1 MKGYDNMANFTFD
14 DIVGQEMIK
23 QQLQGAIANKKVSH
37 AYIINGENRSG
48 KEFIAKIF
56 AQTLLCEKGE
66 VNPCGECAS
75 CSKILSG
82 NQPDIIFVSH
92 EKPNVI
98 GVDDIRN
105 GINDTVMIKPY
116 SSDYKIYIIQEAEK
130 MTPQAQNALLKT
142 IEEPPAYAVFILL
155 CNATELVLPTILSR
169 CVVLNMRPVKDEE
182 MRAYLMKEMQVPDY
196 RAEICV
202 AFARG
207 NVGRARSLASSE
219 DFDKIRTEALS
230 LLKNIY
236 DMEIVEIMTALK
248 QIKEYGF
255 NTNDYLDIMAV
266 WYRDVLLFKATHD
279 VNHLVFRDE
288 IQSITKVASR
298 TDYEGIE
305 EVIEALSKA
314 KSRLNSNVT
323 FELTMELLLLT
334 IKEN

>member
-1 MKGYDNMANFTFD
+1 MANFTFK

-23 QQLQGAIANKKVSH
+23 EQLQGAIANNKVSH

-66 VNPCGECAS
+66 IEPCCECPS
-75 CSKILSG
+75 CQKAMSG
-82 NQPDIIFVSH
+82 NHHDIIFVSH
-92 EKPNVI
+92 EKPNTI
-98 GVDDIRN
+98 GVDDIRD
-105 GINDTVMIKPY
+105 GINDTVFIKPY
-116 SSDYKIYIIQEAEK
+116 SSNYKIYIIQEAEK

-142 IEEPPAYAVFILL
+142 IEEPPEYAVFILL
-155 CNATELVLPTILSR
+155 CNSIDMILPTILSR
-169 CVVLNMRPVKDEE
+169 CVVLNMKPVKDEQ
-182 MRAYLMKEMQVPDY
+182 MREYLMKDMMVPDY

-219 DFDKIRTEALS
+219 DFDKIRTDALA

-236 DMEIVEIMTALK
+236 DMEIVEIMEALK
-248 QIKEYGF
+248 KIKEYSF
-255 NTNDYLDIMAV
+255 DINDYLDIMAV

-279 VNHLVFRDE
+279 MNHLVFRDE
-288 IQSITKVASR
+288 IQNITKVASR

-305 EVIEALSKA
+305 EVIDALSKA
-314 KSRLNSNVT
+314 KSRLSSNVNY
-323 FELTMELLLLT
+323 ELTMELLLMT